1 MVGLRVIRNKRGE
14 SFGIVTLDDRTA
26 RMDVTVFADLFAD
39 CREKLA
45 DDSLVVVEGDVSFD
59 EFTNRLKMRANRIE
73 TLENARKH
81 SASGLKIH
89 LETKAPEFAEIL
101 LSKIH
106 PHLGGECPVVIAYN
120 GTEARGE
127 VVLGQNYQVHPDD
140 SLLLEL
146 RELLG
151 QDRVRLEF
159 SARTTQYT

>member
-1 MVGLRVIRNKRGE
+1 
-14 SFGIVTLDDRTA
+14 
-26 RMDVTVFADLFAD
+26 
-39 CREKLA
+39 
-45 DDSLVVVEGDVSFD
+45 
-59 EFTNRLKMRANRIE
+59 
-73 TLENARKH
+73 
-81 SASGLKIH
+81 LKIH

-120 GTEARGE
+120 GSEARGE
-127 VVLGQNYQVHPDD
+127 ILLGQNYQVHPHD